1 MFQPWPFF
9 CLQKNYSTTELS
21 QHISQNAQNQIFYMP
36 PVRIS
41 KAEFFVVKS
50 SSSTDTQ
57 RTRLQCGPL
66 STACSKLLSC

>member
-9 CLQKNYSTTELS
+9 CLQKKCSTTVLS
-21 QHISQNAQNQIFYMP
+21 QHISQNAQYQIFYMP

-50 SSSTDTQ
+50 YSSTDTQ

-66 STACSKLLSC
+66 SSGCSKLLSC